1 MKQYRDNETGFSLIE
16 LLVAVAILGVAL
28 TPLLGIF
35 THGLRVAEMAN
46 KLTLATSLARDMT
59 EEIRS
64 LPFWEPNNSINGVD
78 KDTYFPAVINAAQ
91 PFGFEEGSYDT
102 AKSRSE
108 QFDDVDDYNGWCR
121 GPKCD
126 CTGKPAGICKPNT
139 PTNPSVLEAMSK
151 LGAATDSFKYNGVDG
166 RPNYPGVTQ
175 SVRVYN
181 ISLKHL
187 NDEHQI
193 DFNIPIL
200 YPGSTP
206 SKKDFLYY
214 DLRDAARLRTMTM
227 IREKNVA
234 AKRAAGLTRVK
245 IIEVTVQYDGPI
257 AAGVNYTDIGMSVLP
272 VSQAKSN

>member
-1 MKQYRDNETGFSLIE
+1 MKQNTNNEAGFSLIE
-16 LLVAVAILGVAL
+16 LLVAIAILGVAL

-35 THGLRVAEMAN
+35 THGLKVAEKAN

-64 LPFWEPNNSINGVD
+64 LPFWEPNNSINGVS
-78 KDTYFPAVINAAQ
+78 KDTYFPATNVPQ
-91 PFGFEEGSYDT
+91 SFGFEEGTYDVN
-102 AKSRSE
+102 KSRSE
-108 QFDDVDDYNGWCR
+108 QLDDVDDYNGWCR

-126 CTGKPAGICKPNT
+126 CTGKPAGICKPDT

-151 LGAATDSFKYNGVDG
+151 LEPAVADSFKYNGVNG
-166 RPNYPGVTQ
+166 RPNYPGLTQ

-193 DFNIPIL
+193 DFNIPVV
-200 YPGSTP
+200 YQGSTP

-227 IREKNVA
+227 IREKGMTP
-234 AKRAAGLTRVK
+234 KRAAGLTRVK
-245 IIEVTVQYDGPI
+245 IIEVTVQYDGQI
-257 AAGVNYTDIGMSVLP
+257 AAGIKYTDIGMSVLP